1 MCLGL
6 KHCHDRKIMHRD
18 LKPENIFV
26 TRKDIVKLG
35 DFGVAK
41 VLSHTKA
48 KAETFVGTW
57 HYLSPEVLQA

>member
-1 MCLGL
+1 
-6 KHCHDRKIMHRD
+6 MHRD

-48 KAETFVGTW
+48 KAETLVGTW
-57 HYLSPEVLQA
+57 HYMSPEVLQG